1 MQSAASLPTNAFRI
15 CEAYGGQHGRRA
27 LLKFVIPLPA
37 AYPFFARVSL
47 QHLLPWFWMTPKLF
61 PPARKVHAAAARGC
75 PRCRPSHR
83 ACRLVGNQA
92 RGRVVGRG
100 ARHPPAS
107 SSPGPSPYAQGVRL
121 PPRTPFPAEKEVSA
135 PRLPFSRGRPT
146 ATLPGGASSSTAF
159 PPPIQSTPGRGGGE
173 IDDGRSIAQPERRRD
188 AVDRQTDRPAGRGG
202 RVRSRCDG
210 APLLLRRPWRRASG
224 CADVPARGVPGQEEY
239 YRRRPVCPAHQ

>member
-1 MQSAASLPTNAFRI
+1 MSVSSIYSLGFGWRRNYSRRHAKYTQRPRAAAHVAGPATA
-15 CEAYGGQHGRRA
+15 
-27 LLKFVIPLPA
+27 PA
-37 AYPFFARVSL
+37 AWLVTKRAAGSL
-47 QHLLPWFWMTPKLF
+47 AGALVTRRRRR
-61 PPARKVHAAAARGC
+61 PPA
-75 PRCRPSHR
+75 
-83 ACRLVGNQA
+83 
-92 RGRVVGRG
+92 
-100 ARHPPAS
+100 
-107 SSPGPSPYAQGVRL
+107 GPSPYAQGVRL

-188 AVDRQTDRPAGRGG
+188 AVDGQTDRPAGRGG

-224 CADVPARGVPGQEEY
+224 CADVPGRGVPGQEEH
-239 YRRRPVCPAHQ
+239 YRRRPVCPAHQWCLASRGDLSGPSTTATADGLKLAPARPGGAPSA

>member
-1 MQSAASLPTNAFRI
+1 VQSAASLPTNAFRI

-107 SSPGPSPYAQGVRL
+107 SPPGRPVTIRPGCPPPSPHAVPRRKGGVRTAAAL
-121 PPRTPFPAEKEVSA
+121 FTWA
-135 PRLPFSRGRPT
+135 PDGDVTGRSVVVDG
-146 ATLPGGASSSTAF
+146 LSSTN
-159 PPPIQSTPGRGGGE
+159 PIDARPWGRG
-173 IDDGRSIAQPERRRD
+173 
-188 AVDRQTDRPAGRGG
+188 DR
-202 RVRSRCDG
+202 
-210 APLLLRRPWRRASG
+210 
-224 CADVPARGVPGQEEY
+224 
-239 YRRRPVCPAHQ
+239 